1 MGNRSSSDITVEA
14 YDFDE
19 IQVGDDDDRQ
29 AMLHNSPPPSP
40 MASLSVQAVNAAIA
54 RGVATVEPPD
64 DQNIP
69 DHVDEEAFAP
79 SQYERGMEERMSFP
93 TQLQSHFCTPRGIP
107 PEADC
112 FPALQH
118 THASF
123 PLR

>member
-1 MGNRSSSDITVEA
+1 MLTSRATFKRGPGSRDADPGTARTMGNRSSSDITVEA

-69 DHVDEEAFAP
+69 DHVDEEAFVP
-79 SQYERGMEERMSFP
+79 SQYERGM
-93 TQLQSHFCTPRGIP
+93 
-107 PEADC
+107 
-112 FPALQH
+112 
-118 THASF
+118 
-123 PLR
+123 